1 MRDTVTIQLQDPD
14 ELSVE
19 DAYRSLPRTGE
30 ILVVT
35 PLSRLAV
42 QLEMLE
48 NSGFAGMRIKAFS
61 SASESITVRALKG
74 KQGTCYNTGRV
85 ARYLGAARAALDDDH
100 HLLIA
105 GAEMPVCEKTSILYS
120 MSSYNDLIQ
129 CSEADKDLLDMFYM
143 DPELFEG
150 DSFDVSQEKLYSMV
164 RGEKQAVEYIDLFYP
179 GPFKLLV
186 LKDGTMVHRGKVNK
200 VPAGEQK
207 KITKGDGLYR
217 IDQEAAGPHES
228 YAEKYHAEG
237 PMCLLKK
244 SQNQEINLHD
254 HGPDLSAL
262 HQISRDLL
270 NRMLSVIEGGKDY
283 FILTG
288 SNREDEFGCCPSDE
302 VTMADILVRA
312 GILSASREPA
322 ATDSCPVTI
331 YAFRNEITSMTGN
344 LQFIQDDS
352 FRKELLSRLKNTHVK
367 NLRLATRW
375 ALLVFV
381 ALTII
386 LAIIRVSGPVV
397 TDTGPALYDRLD
409 VSWPDGT
416 VVVLFRYSQRCEQ
429 CRAMER
435 YAKEVMQDKFPA
447 LIQNE
452 QIEFR
457 QLVMDLPQNRSLID
471 RFELVTSTVVI
482 IRFEGKLEKDIRVL
496 GRSWSLYDN
505 ELKFKEMLTDELNQ
519 ITRNGV

>member
-1 MRDTVTIQLQDPD
+1 
-14 ELSVE
+14 
-19 DAYRSLPRTGE
+19 
-30 ILVVT
+30 
-35 PLSRLAV
+35 
-42 QLEMLE
+42 
-48 NSGFAGMRIKAFS
+48 
-61 SASESITVRALKG
+61 
-74 KQGTCYNTGRV
+74 
-85 ARYLGAARAALDDDH
+85 
-100 HLLIA
+100 
-105 GAEMPVCEKTSILYS
+105 
-120 MSSYNDLIQ
+120 
-129 CSEADKDLLDMFYM
+129 
-143 DPELFEG
+143 
-150 DSFDVSQEKLYSMV
+150 
-164 RGEKQAVEYIDLFYP
+164 
-179 GPFKLLV
+179 
-186 LKDGTMVHRGKVNK
+186 
-200 VPAGEQK
+200 
-207 KITKGDGLYR
+207 
-217 IDQEAAGPHES
+217 
-228 YAEKYHAEG
+228 
-237 PMCLLKK
+237 MCLLKK

-262 HQISRDLL
+262 HHISRDLL

-288 SNREDEFGCCPSDE
+288 SNRGDEFGCCPSDE

-331 YAFRNEITSMTGN
+331 YAFRNEITSKTGN
-344 LQFIQDDS
+344 LKFIQDDS

-482 IRFEGKLEKDIRVL
+482 IRFEGKVEKDIRVL
-496 GRSWSLYDN
+496 GSSWSLYDN

-519 ITRNGV
+519 ITRDGV